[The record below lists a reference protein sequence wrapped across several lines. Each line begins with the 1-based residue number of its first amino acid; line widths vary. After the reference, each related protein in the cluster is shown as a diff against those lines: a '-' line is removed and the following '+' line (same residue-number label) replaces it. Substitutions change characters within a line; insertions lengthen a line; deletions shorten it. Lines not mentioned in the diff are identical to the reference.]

1 MVKSIQVRIVVFFS
15 ALFLLSVLVLGY
27 FISNSSN
34 ELIKNEMGVRARTIT
49 EKASNVVDGAEFQKI
64 VMEIEKNPG
73 DEDNQTRVMELPEY
87 QRTQQQLNN
96 ILETSGLKFLY
107 TMIELPSKKYMYIID
122 GMDTQSDAFS
132 KPGDIEKIDYPLIT
146 VAFQTQKA
154 ITGELTNN
162 EQWGATITAYA
173 PIFDKNGKMIGVVGA
188 DYDAASVYQLMQA
201 NKRDIILVII
211 GTLIISILASL
222 FFARHM
228 VKPLQQLIA
237 YANSVAKGDL
247 TVISNSKDQGEI
259 GQLAVAFDKMVES
272 LRGVIQQ
279 VNRSVDYLGD
289 ASEQL
294 TTSVNQ
300 VAHASSSVAAN
311 VSQVASGTEEA
322 NQATTQTSNALTM
335 LEEKV
340 KIVQSNTEALATLAQ
355 TANEQTNKG
364 QETIR
369 QAVNQMQT
377 IGASSDQVDKA
388 VSKVAIGAQKI
399 SEIVGLISGIAGQ
412 TNLLALNAAI
422 EAARAGEQGRGF
434 AVVAEEVRKLA
445 EQSQVAATQIIGMI
459 SENEVDINQAV
470 TAVQEANRNITSGV
484 VNVRAAGEQFQ
495 SIAQVAH
502 KVGDYVK
509 KVSGDAEAVASST
522 REIANASEQINRVIH
537 NTAGQ
542 AQNVSAATEEQTASL
557 QEIAASS
564 QSLDKLA
571 HELHNI
577 IGQFRL

>member
-15 ALFLLSVLVLGY
+15 ALFLLSILVLGY

-34 ELIKNEMGVRARTIT
+34 ELIKNEMGVRARTIA

-132 KPGDIEKIDYPLIT
+132 KPGDIEKTDYPLIT

>member
-15 ALFLLSVLVLGY
+15 ALFLLSILVLGY

-132 KPGDIEKIDYPLIT
+132 KPGDIEKTDYPLIP

>member
-132 KPGDIEKIDYPLIT
+132 KPGDIEKTDYPLIT

-272 LRGVIQQ
+272 LRGIIQQ

>member
-132 KPGDIEKIDYPLIT
+132 KPGDIEKTDYPLIT